1 MAMHDRTRR
10 SRMYTESM
18 KLAVEYLQNPAKLD
32 ALLNRATSK
41 ADNRKNGMQEAW
53 GQVQLLV
60 SMLRSYRSG
69 EYKEVSSKT
78 LLLIIAALL
87 YFIMPADLVPDFIL
101 GLGYLD
107 DIALLAW
114 TVKSVSAELEK
125 FDDWRKIQSSVMGA
139 KRAEASRNRQGLL
152 IEGEIETQPT

>member
-1 MAMHDRTRR
+1 MYIEAMKMA
-10 SRMYTESM
+10 
-18 KLAVEYLQNPAKLD
+18 AEYLQNPAKLD
-32 ALLNRATSK
+32 ALLKRASSK
-41 ADNRKNGMQEAW
+41 ADNRKSGLQDAW

-60 SMLRSYRSG
+60 SMLSSYRSG

-78 LLLIIAALL
+78 LILVIAALL

-114 TVKSVSAELEK
+114 TVNSMSAELEK
-125 FDDWRKIQSSVMGA
+125 FDSWRKIQGSAMGA

-152 IEGEIETQPT
+152 IEGELDSQPTT